1 MKDTMF
7 IVVAG
12 LAAVVAVVTVAN
24 GDTSLNTQQNNT
36 VVKPAAVSP
45 FTS

>member
-24 GDTSLNTQQNNT
+24 GDTLITEKSNSA
-36 VVKPAAVSP
+36 VEKPATVSP